1 MLKRVTYS
9 HALRA
14 PKPWPSSP
22 LSVTAATISTPTTL
36 STKTISSVV
45 LNADL
50 VSVVWRRETPCPLE
64 WVGALVVGAVL
75 YAGAFGLVEDI
86 VLLLRT
92 EIMVGFRPFAT
103 GAVALRRGAAPAD
116 SSAKVYSV

>member
-22 LSVTAATISTPTTL
+22 LSVTAAAISTPSTL
-36 STKTISSVV
+36 RTNTISSVV

-50 VSVVWRRETPCPLE
+50 VSFASVVRRVAFAPAGYLGAFVVGSVVAMMELSNL
-64 WVGALVVGAVL
+64 VRNAVGHGALPRGR
-75 YAGAFGLVEDI
+75 GD
-86 VLLLRT
+86 R
-92 EIMVGFRPFAT
+92 FAS
-103 GAVALRRGAAPAD
+103 PAD
-116 SSAKVYSV
+116 APVSSSARAPV